1 MAMMV
6 KLMNFMVRSDTMLN
20 FTLNIDKLPNV
31 GKFPI
36 LPAITKCPT
45 DSELG
50 LSTSTNDLSSF

>member
-1 MAMMV
+1 
-6 KLMNFMVRSDTMLN
+6 MLN